1 VERTIPRVTCH
12 RLRVCLVL
20 LVACLFGGVTSAA
33 AQPYIAPFVGFS
45 FGGDAACQ
53 TLGCEEN
60 TSNVGVALGRSGT
73 LVGFEQ
79 EFAYVR
85 SFWKDSQQRTNV
97 LTLMSNLVV
106 GPRIGAVHPYVVA
119 GAGLIKTRVDLTLT
133 GLATSDTSLGWNI
146 GGGLE
151 LRGAHLG
158 VRIDLR
164 RLHALQNL
172 DELPLP
178 LLPVTDLKLD
188 FNRATA
194 GLVLRF

>member
-1 VERTIPRVTCH
+1 MILTVS
-12 RLRVCLVL
+12 L
-20 LVACLFGGVTSAA
+20 LCGARQAA
-33 AQPYIAPFVGFS
+33 AQAYITPFVGYS

-53 TLGCEEN
+53 TADCAYN

-73 LVGFEQ
+73 FAGFEQ

-85 SFWKDSQQRTNV
+85 SFWKDTRQQTNV

-106 GPRIGAVHPYVVA
+106 GPRVGSVHPYAVA
-119 GAGLIKTRVDLTLT
+119 GLGLIKTRVDLTLT

-151 LRGAHLG
+151 ISGAHLG
-158 VRIDLR
+158 IRVDLR
-164 RLHALQNL
+164 RVHALQNL
-172 DELPLP
+172 DDLPLP
-178 LLPVTDLKLD
+178 LLPLSDLKLD

>member
-1 VERTIPRVTCH
+1 M
-12 RLRVCLVL
+12 LLGVCLL
-20 LVACLFGGVTSAA
+20 GRATPAC
-33 AQPYIAPFVGFS
+33 AQPYVTPFVGYS

-53 TLGCEEN
+53 TAGCDEN
-60 TSNVGVALGRSGT
+60 TSNVGVALGRSGSF
-73 LVGFEQ
+73 VGFEQ

-85 SFWKDSQQRTNV
+85 RFWQDTQQQTNV

-106 GPRIGAVHPYVVA
+106 GPRIGIVHPYAVA

-151 LRGAHLG
+151 LSGAHLG